1 MVKYNL
7 RSLLL
12 HLSSLLGHI
21 TQRLNLGALLR
32 GGFGVP
38 NLLLH
43 LSCLLSYISQSLD
56 LCALLGGGH
65 LLAACWRRIC
75 LALLWGSRWCR
86 ETYYWTL
93 PTPVC
98 RLVTMGLWQ
107 RLASVGV
114 RHTDFVFD
122 LIIAVFNLSDWVV
135 GLILSL
141 S

>member
-1 MVKYNL
+1 MVEQSDSNTPPLASKADVRNWGKYNL

-21 TQRLNLGALLR
+21 TQSLNLGALLR
-32 GGFGVP
+32 GGSGVP

-43 LSCLLSYISQSLD
+43 LSGLLSYISQSLD

-93 PTPVC
+93 LRGQAYP
-98 RLVTMGLWQ
+98 RLP
-107 RLASVGV
+107 LAG
-114 RHTDFVFD
+114 
-122 LIIAVFNLSDWVV
+122 
-135 GLILSL
+135 
-141 S
+141 